1 MKRSAPY
8 YFKEAGLTLRLT
20 AQQYLSLKQQFLDL
34 AEAGSPVAAARLHG
48 FGPPPQ
54 A

>member
-1 MKRSAPY
+1 MPY
-8 YFKEAGLTLRLT
+8 YFKEGGLTLRLT

-34 AEAGSPVAAARLHG
+34 AEAGSPVAAARLQG

>member
-1 MKRSAPY
+1 MKRSTPY

>member
-1 MKRSAPY
+1 MKRSMLY
-8 YFKEAGLTLRLT
+8 YFKEGGLTLRLT
-20 AQQYLSLKQQFLDL
+20 AQQYKSLKQQFLDL
-34 AEAGSPVAAARLHG
+34 AEAGSPVAAARLSG